1 MTHAWLILVKFQ
13 GDESVQSNASSPVS
27 EGSLSDDFLRIIL
40 FTSSSS
46 SLSDDDPAR
55 PDVRSSSSVT
65 TTATVHPAPKTGGMA
80 AMTIADSWGEPSLD
94 SEDASHPRVSC
105 ADELKTATTVHT
117 GEEEAAVTPAAAWAE
132 PLYENNISIPPCHTL
147 NDDYLQPIVSTLAR
161 ERPGPPPNM
170 SAGTMST
177 ASDGAPQ
184 RESTTQVS
192 AQMPHNSMPD
202 DYLHPIASVLEG
214 AMPATQARSD
224 WPTQGRTA
232 SVSTASD
239 VQPQQGN
246 VVVKHL
252 PHNNLPDDNFYPVS
266 SALDK
271 KTTANTVQPKPPGER
286 EAVYEPPY
294 ENTMEMSPRLS
305 HSTLPGD
312 YLHPVTSTQD
322 LPTSIIEL
330 SSSCLTSRAS
340 TRSRS
345 DPPYENTREMSPS
358 LSDNTLTDDYLH
370 PVASTTEAATTTTVT
385 NSPCLITPTNTD
397 STYEPPYKN
406 IDISPSVSED

>member
-1 MTHAWLILVKFQ
+1 MFHVQPEAQDNRVSFISVHDHIYTEIPDDSETS
-13 GDESVQSNASSPVS
+13 DESVHSHASSPLS
-27 EGSLSDDFLRIIL
+27 EGSLSEDFLRNIACP
-40 FTSSSS
+40 SSNS
-46 SLSDDDPAR
+46 SLSNDDPAR

-94 SEDASHPRVSC
+94 RNASMLPTSGSIFGEDASHPRVSC

-214 AMPATQARSD
+214 AMPATQARSNR
-224 WPTQGRTA
+224 PTEGRTA
-232 SVSTASD
+232 SVTTASD

-252 PHNNLPDDNFYPVS
+252 PHNNLPDDNFNPVS

-286 EAVYEPPY
+286 EAV
-294 ENTMEMSPRLS
+294 
-305 HSTLPGD
+305 
-312 YLHPVTSTQD
+312 
-322 LPTSIIEL
+322 
-330 SSSCLTSRAS
+330 
-340 TRSRS
+340 
-345 DPPYENTREMSPS
+345 
-358 LSDNTLTDDYLH
+358 
-370 PVASTTEAATTTTVT
+370 
-385 NSPCLITPTNTD
+385 
-397 STYEPPYKN
+397 
-406 IDISPSVSED
+406 